1 MVKVVGPALSLG
13 AHGTLGKALT
23 FQKRLKGN
31 TVYLKSH
38 PGRISSFNL
47 SYNQYQNK
55 VYVSEGVRYWH
66 LLSGSEQGDWDEFVE

>member
-55 VYVSEGVRYWH
+55 VYVSEAVRHWH
-66 LLSGSEQGDWDEFVE
+66 LLSVSERGEWNDYID